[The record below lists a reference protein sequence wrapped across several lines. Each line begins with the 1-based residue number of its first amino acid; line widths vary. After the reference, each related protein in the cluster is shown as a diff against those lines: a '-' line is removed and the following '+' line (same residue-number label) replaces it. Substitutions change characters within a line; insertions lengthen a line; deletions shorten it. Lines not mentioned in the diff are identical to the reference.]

1 MKMKDGILAAIA
13 AAGSFVAN
21 QLGGWDTALAVL
33 LCVMGLDYITG
44 ILLAAV
50 WHKSPKTEG
59 GGVSSEISYKGIIR
73 KVLMLALVW
82 MGALIDRALSTDYVR
97 TAVIMFFIAN
107 DALSVIENTALM
119 GVPYPKF
126 IKTMLEAVK
135 EKADSGTE

>member
-1 MKMKDGILAAIA
+1 M
-13 AAGSFVAN
+13 
-21 QLGGWDTALAVL
+21 
-33 LCVMGLDYITG
+33 
-44 ILLAAV
+44 
-50 WHKSPKTEG
+50 
-59 GGVSSEISYKGIIR
+59 SSEISYKGIIR

-135 EKADSGTE
+135 EKSRQRNRIKIKPED